1 MHPPLHMT
9 VGKKVAIIGAGGIG
23 FDVAEFISHDHAHAS
38 SSTSV
43 EAFAKE
49 WGIDMK
55 NETRGGVAGIKPC
68 LPTLG
73 MYPPPHMTCMHPPP
87 HMTCMHPPPH
97 MICLPTLGP
106 REKIYLLQRKS
117 SKHGDELG
125 KTTGWIHR
133 TVLKNKGVEMIGG
146 VSYDKID
153 DAGMHTCTH
162 ARTHARTHTCSHARA
177 RARAH
182 TCIYMYDIYMYMYLH
197 IYLYKHISMIQA
209 YTSRKRP
216 RTVPRPLRYWT
227 CILLLI

>member
-1 MHPPLHMT
+1 MLSYIDVLRNGAE

-23 FDVAEFISHDHAHAS
+23 FDIAEFISHDHAHAS

-55 NETRGGVAGIKPC
+55 NETRGGVAGIKP
-68 LPTLG
+68 
-73 MYPPPHMTCMHPPP
+73 
-87 HMTCMHPPPH
+87 
-97 MICLPTLGP
+97 CLPTLGP